1 MDEVNSK
8 IKVVVIM
15 PHLLHYFNLILNKVN
30 EIPEVDVTV
39 IIPHD
44 INPMTAGGG
53 INQTIE
59 NVHFDIVN
67 MTEFK
72 FGPYYTYKSLIPFLI
87 KTKPNI
93 IITGDIFMYPFVF
106 NIFLRLVMRFNDI
119 KLIMRSIPYQVR
131 TYQESFYR
139 VVGTKNRIDKLS
151 KPFSFLIKRIGA
163 EYLLRRSRAYM
174 HKVLYNR
181 PDAHL
186 NYIDEAY
193 DIYGSY
199 GVPTERVFVTYNS
212 PDTDSLEISDQATI
226 GLPNI
231 LPVCK
236 HRILHVGRLVKW
248 KRVDL
253 LINALTTLNLKF
265 PDVELVI
272 IGEGPEEE
280 ELKVLAVKLGVD
292 KQVRFLGG
300 VYDSDIL
307 AQYYKSCSLY
317 VLAGVGGLS
326 INDAMFY
333 RLPIIC
339 SVCDGTEKKLVR
351 EGFNGKYFIE
361 NDLDDLTDKI
371 TYILQDEQLCLTMG
385 KNSRKIIDEEINI
398 HTVLDKWQAAFR
410 YVLDK

>member
-53 INQTIE
+53 INQTKE

-139 VVGTKNRIDKLS
+139 VVGTKNRIDKLENNIDE
-151 KPFSFLIKRIGA
+151 KKNEVINKIDDLEIRIQKNEKRI
-163 EYLLRRSRAYM
+163 LKRYM
-174 HKVLYNR
+174 V
-181 PDAHL
+181 
-186 NYIDEAY
+186 
-193 DIYGSY
+193 
-199 GVPTERVFVTYNS
+199 
-212 PDTDSLEISDQATI
+212 
-226 GLPNI
+226 
-231 LPVCK
+231 
-236 HRILHVGRLVKW
+236 
-248 KRVDL
+248 
-253 LINALTTLNLKF
+253 
-265 PDVELVI
+265 
-272 IGEGPEEE
+272 
-280 ELKVLAVKLGVD
+280 
-292 KQVRFLGG
+292 
-300 VYDSDIL
+300 
-307 AQYYKSCSLY
+307 
-317 VLAGVGGLS
+317 
-326 INDAMFY
+326 
-333 RLPIIC
+333 
-339 SVCDGTEKKLVR
+339 
-351 EGFNGKYFIE
+351 
-361 NDLDDLTDKI
+361 
-371 TYILQDEQLCLTMG
+371 
-385 KNSRKIIDEEINI
+385 
-398 HTVLDKWQAAFR
+398 
-410 YVLDK
+410 